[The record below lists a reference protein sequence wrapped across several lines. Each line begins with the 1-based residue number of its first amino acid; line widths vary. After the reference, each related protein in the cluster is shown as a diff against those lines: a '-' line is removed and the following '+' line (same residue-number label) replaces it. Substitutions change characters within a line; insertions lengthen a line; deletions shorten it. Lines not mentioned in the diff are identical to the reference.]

1 MNIKFYIEY
10 KGTNFHGWQ
19 IQKNAQTIQGELK
32 KAFKVL
38 LPKDSINIIAS
49 GRTDAGVHAYNQV
62 ASVKLPSNLDLKT
75 FFNSINGIVDNDIY
89 IKSYYMVDDEFN
101 ARFSAQFRSYKYY
114 IHTQFSPFKR
124 DTSWCIPYKI
134 NFKNLDNCAEALI
147 GEHDF
152 SRLSKDNAEIQ
163 NKKCIIYE
171 SFWERSQNHLIYNIK
186 ANRFLHHMVR
196 FIIGSSIEVAKSN
209 FAFEDFLNLINN
221 KSSKIHPICA
231 PAKGLFLYEVLYE

>member
-10 KGTNFHGWQ
+10 KGTKLHGWQ

-38 LPKDSINIIAS
+38 LPKHSINIIAS
-49 GRTDAGVHAYNQV
+49 GRTDSGVHAYNQV
-62 ASVKLPSNLDLKT
+62 ASVKLPSDLDLQT
-75 FFNSINGIVDNDIY
+75 FFNSVNGIIDNDIC
-89 IKSYYMVDDEFN
+89 IKSYHTVDDKFN

-124 DTSWCIPYKI
+124 DISWFIPHKI
-134 NFKNLDNCAEALI
+134 NSQNLNNCAEALI

-152 SRLSKDNAEIQ
+152 SKLSKENTEIQ
-163 NKKCIIYE
+163 NKTCIIYE
-171 SFWERSQNHLIYNIK
+171 SFWEQSQNQLIYNIK

-209 FAFEDFLNLINN
+209 FVFEDFLNLINN

-231 PAKGLFLYEVLYE
+231 PAQGLFLCEVLYE